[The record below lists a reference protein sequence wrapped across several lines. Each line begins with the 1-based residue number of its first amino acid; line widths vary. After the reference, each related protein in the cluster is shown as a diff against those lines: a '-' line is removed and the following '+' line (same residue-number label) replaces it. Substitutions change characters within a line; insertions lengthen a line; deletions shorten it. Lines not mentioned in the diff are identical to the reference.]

1 MRIKR
6 GLDIPVKGEPEQ
18 AIYDGP
24 PVNTVALL
32 GYDYV
37 GIKPTMT
44 VAVGD
49 QVKLGQA
56 LFSDKRN
63 PTVSFTSP
71 GAGKIVEINRG
82 ARRILQSVVIELN
95 GDDEESFERYDE
107 ADLGTLSAQQ
117 VMDNLLASGLWTAL
131 RTRPYSLVPDPGS
144 QPQAIFITARGE
156 GRRNHTRR
164 GTGF

>member
-6 GLDIPVKGEPEQ
+6 CLDIPVKGEPEQ

-49 QVKLGQA
+49 QVKL
-56 LFSDKRN
+56 
-63 PTVSFTSP
+63 
-71 GAGKIVEINRG
+71 
-82 ARRILQSVVIELN
+82 
-95 GDDEESFERYDE
+95 
-107 ADLGTLSAQQ
+107 
-117 VMDNLLASGLWTAL
+117 
-131 RTRPYSLVPDPGS
+131 
-144 QPQAIFITARGE
+144 
-156 GRRNHTRR
+156 
-164 GTGF
+164 